1 MSDPVER
8 EDERYDP
15 TSVEQKW
22 QRVWAE
28 LDPFRAD
35 DDSPREK
42 RYALTMFP

>member
-1 MSDPVER
+1 MSETDEQETGR
-8 EDERYDP
+8 DAEAERYDI
-15 TSVEQKW
+15 TAVEQKW

-42 RYALTMFP
+42 R